1 MLVLPA
7 QPAQGPRERRHRP
20 AFTPSAAA
28 VPRTQPVRPGRAAG
42 EGDHLEI
49 ASVRETE
56 EDRAVGQLAV
66 GAFFFAMRSSCEC
79 SRVSGERRTKL
90 LRLRNIQFCRG
101 RRRMCHN
108 DRSLLSADSVSVTF
122 EFQKND
128 ERDVTIAQHCTHD
141 AATLCPVR
149 AWAALVKRVLGHPSA
164 NSDAPVNAFVVN
176 GVLKHIPATRTVDKI
191 RASATVIGEDVLWA
205 AIPLNS
211 DHTPFAAEQQ
221 WQCVKM
227 MFPRAQSCW

>member
-20 AFTPSAAA
+20 AFIPSTAA

-42 EGDHLEI
+42 EKAITCRLLREI

-56 EDRAVGQLAV
+56 EDSAVGQL
-66 GAFFFAMRSSCEC
+66 G
-79 SRVSGERRTKL
+79 RTKL
-90 LRLRNIQFCRG
+90 LRLRNIQFYRG

-128 ERDVTIAQHCTHD
+128 ERDVTITQHCTHD
-141 AATLCPVR
+141 ATLCPVR

-164 NSDAPVNAFVVN
+164 NSDTPVNAFVVN
-176 GVLKHIPATRTVDKI
+176 GVLKYIPATRMVDKI
-191 RASATVIGEDVLWA
+191 RASATVMIGERTSWA
-205 AIPLNS
+205 AAMSL
-211 DHTPFAAEQQ
+211 
-221 WQCVKM
+221 
-227 MFPRAQSCW
+227 

>member
-1 MLVLPA
+1 MCMLVLPA
-7 QPAQGPRERRHRP
+7 QPAQGPRERRHRASLHSFYSGSSEDTASPTRP
-20 AFTPSAAA
+20 AE
-28 VPRTQPVRPGRAAG
+28 RPEKAITCR
-42 EGDHLEI
+42 LLREI

-66 GAFFFAMRSSCEC
+66 GAFFFAMRSCEC

-141 AATLCPVR
+141 TTLCPVR
-149 AWAALVKRVLGHPSA
+149 AWAALVKRVLGCPST
-164 NSDAPVNAFVVN
+164 NSDTPANAFVVN

-191 RASATVIGEDVLWA
+191 RASATVIGEDVLGCHPSEFGSTLHSQRSSNGNA
-205 AIPLNS
+205 
-211 DHTPFAAEQQ
+211 T
-221 WQCVKM
+221 K
-227 MFPRAQSCW
+227 